1 MLCLDASYVVN
12 VLSNL
17 LTDDDLVRWES
28 WLDDDRDMIA
38 PHHMRS
44 EVVNALHKAWRR
56 GNADDR
62 FVRRAVAGLTAIPI
76 RYLDDDRLPME
87 AIDIA
92 REYKMPTT
100 YDAFYVALAA
110 RHGADLVTSD
120 LKLWT
125 ATNPRLAWVHYAPER
140 LPGT

>member
-17 LTDDDLVRWES
+17 LSDIDLARWES
-28 WLDDDRDMIA
+28 WIDDERQLIA

-56 GNADDR
+56 GDADDE
-62 FVRRAVAGLTAIPI
+62 FVRRAIAGLTAIPI
-76 RYLDDDRLPME
+76 RYLDDARLPTE
-87 AIDIA
+87 AIGIA

-120 LKLWT
+120 HKLWT
-125 ATNPRLAWVHYAPER
+125 ATSPRLSWVHYVPER
-140 LPGT
+140 PATP